1 MSSKLNMQDIVN
13 LLVANGEITK
23 EEAEQFLSQFF
34 NVIDKGLSS
43 DEMVKVK
50 DFGTFKLTQ
59 IEERESIDVN
69 TQEKILIPSHRRV
82 SFVPASMLK
91 ELVNKPFAHFETT
104 PLNDG
109 ILMDGIPQDISVDEE
124 DRDSGD
130 DDEEKANE
138 GEQFKEQT
146 ASITESIVSAT
157 EELSDDKKEQEQLS
171 TPLATFDSPSE
182 DAAKEETTAKEDQIK
197 DDKKETIEEKLTQ
210 EKLKKSS
217 AHKSKTKSKSRRHIM
232 RRNGAVAL
240 LLVIIVVAFSYYST
254 KKSSKSLTEESR
266 NSKATKEG
274 AIAKTETLSDE
285 TPAVVDSVEVVDSS
299 PRKIAKMS
307 PGRTLRLIALDKLGD
322 KEFWIYIYM
331 INKGK
336 IKNPNVVPIGLELEL
351 PRKSDYPMDATN
363 PDDVAKAK
371 KLGDEVIKK
380 F

>member
-254 KKSSKSLTEESR
+254 KKSSKSLTEE
-266 NSKATKEG
+266 
-274 AIAKTETLSDE
+274 

>member
-69 TQEKILIPSHRRV
+69 TQEKIVIPSHRRV

-109 ILMDGIPQDISVDEE
+109 ILMDGIPQDITTDEE

-138 GEQFKEQT
+138 GEQSKEQT
-146 ASITESIVSAT
+146 ASIAESIVSAT
-157 EELSDDKKEQEQLS
+157 EELSDDKKEQEQPF

-182 DAAKEETTAKEDQIK
+182 DAKDETTAKENQVK
-197 DDKKETIEEKLTQ
+197 DDKKETIEEKSTSD
-210 EKLKKSS
+210 KFKKSS
-217 AHKSKTKSKSRRHIM
+217 AHKSKTKRKSRRHIM
-232 RRNGAVAL
+232 RRNGVVAL

-254 KKSSKSLTEESR
+254 KKSSKSLTEEGR
-266 NSKATKEG
+266 NSKTAKEG
-274 AIAKTETLSDE
+274 TIANTETLSDE
-285 TPAVVDSVEVVDSS
+285 TPAVVDSVEVVNSS

-351 PRKSDYPMDATN
+351 PRKSDYPMDANN
-363 PDDVAKAK
+363 PDDVARAK
-371 KLGDEVIKK
+371 KLGDEVIKR